1 MGLVGSIGKAAGAV
15 AKFCDD
21 YNVVVRSRSSPPTCI
36 HLTRKLKTNPKNT
49 QLTRRLSPLTDT
61 GRHALRA
68 DPRDHH
74 YRHVHH
80 PQAHTRAAPHPSL
93 TRIVLH

>member
-36 HLTRKLKTNPKNT
+36 HLRANLKPTLKTPSCLDASPRVPT
-49 QLTRRLSPLTDT
+49 QDVMHYALIPGIIIIGMYTTPRPTLAQLLTP
-61 GRHALRA
+61 
-68 DPRDHH
+68 
-74 YRHVHH
+74 V
-80 PQAHTRAAPHPSL
+80 
-93 TRIVLH
+93 

>member
-36 HLTRKLKTNPKNT
+36 HLTRKLKPTLKT
-49 QLTRRLSPLTDT
+49 
-61 GRHALRA
+61 
-68 DPRDHH
+68 
-74 YRHVHH
+74 
-80 PQAHTRAAPHPSL
+80 PS
-93 TRIVLH
+93 

>member
-36 HLTRKLKTNPKNT
+36 
-49 QLTRRLSPLTDT
+49 QS
-61 GRHALRA
+61 RA
-68 DPRDHH
+68 NLNQP
-74 YRHVHH
+74 
-80 PQAHTRAAPHPSL
+80 
-93 TRIVLH
+93 